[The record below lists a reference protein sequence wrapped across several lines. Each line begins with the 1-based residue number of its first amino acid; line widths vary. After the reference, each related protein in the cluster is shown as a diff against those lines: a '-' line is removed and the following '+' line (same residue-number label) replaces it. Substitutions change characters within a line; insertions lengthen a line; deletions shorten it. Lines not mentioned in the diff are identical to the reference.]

1 MIRVTKYLILTF
13 LSAILVF
20 SSACASS
27 EQDRSNFNN
36 TNISSAETTSSAK
49 SEETDSANESESNT
63 TEAPMLSIG
72 YEPSSFASVEEY
84 YASNQI
90 NPIPD
95 CYILKNKPENAVLT
109 GVTFN
114 ESSYVAVHYYV
125 PLDEKYEN
133 KDLDQYS
140 IERLTEVICER
151 FLLGDGEA
159 SFKINVLDKI
169 DQNGYEKLEINGK
182 EYYYIPEINSFTGE
196 SALLGYEVEFLENGD
211 YIFIHIPPFDSLE
224 KMVEY
229 LEVVK
234 ARN

>member
-1 MIRVTKYLILTF
+1 MKKIFIGAF

-27 EQDRSNFNN
+27 GQDQSNFSN
-36 TNISSAETTSSAK
+36 TNSLSAETTLSAK

-63 TEAPMLSIG
+63 TEAPMFSIS
-72 YEPSSFASVEEY
+72 YEPASFASVEEY

-90 NPIPD
+90 DPIPD
-95 CYILKNKPENAVLT
+95 CYILKNKPENAALT

-114 ESSYVAVHYYV
+114 ESSYVAVHYNV

-133 KDLDQYS
+133 EDLDQYS
-140 IERLTEVICER
+140 IERLTEIICQR
-151 FLLGDGEA
+151 FLLGDGET

-182 EYYYIPEINSFTGE
+182 EYYYIPEINSFGDE
-196 SALLGYEVEFLENGD
+196 SVLLGYEVEFLENGD

-224 KMVEY
+224 NMAEY

-234 ARN
+234 AGN